1 MKYIKNLL
9 VFTIA
14 ILVFSTINVSAQGY
28 RTGTVSTQSID
39 RKVFKELLKL
49 NHYGVFDSLKYK
61 VDGNTVTLYGK
72 VLQPIT
78 SKSAERVTR
87 RIEGVGKVVNRIE
100 VLPLS
105 SFDDSIRVQTLQTLQ
120 NRGGSLYRYFLGAN
134 PSVRI
139 IVDRG
144 NIELEGYVTNRGD
157 YNLMNI
163 LANSVSGAFSV
174 RNNLIVGK
182 EMVR

>member
-1 MKYIKNLL
+1 MKNIRNLL
-9 VFTIA
+9 VLAVA
-14 ILVFSTINVSAQGY
+14 ILSFSTINVSAQTY
-28 RTGTVSTQSID
+28 KNSSVSTQSID
-39 RKVFKELLKL
+39 RNVFKELLKL

-61 VDGNTVTLYGK
+61 VDGSTVTLYGK

-87 RIEGVGKVVNRIE
+87 RVAGVGRVINRIE

-105 SFDDSIRVQTLQTLQ
+105 SFDDSIRVRTLQTLQ
-120 NRGGSLYRYFLGAN
+120 TRGGSLYRYFLGAN

-139 IVDRG
+139 VVDRG
-144 NIELEGYVTNRGD
+144 NIELEGYVAHRGD

-174 RNNLIVGK
+174 RNNLIIEK
-182 EMVR
+182 EAIR